1 MGEREVFR
9 RQGGLLFTRFTV
21 GEEKETSPRVLF
33 PVYTREEGLP
43 WVLFPVYTREE
54 GLPWWVFPGLYPE
67 RGPPMVGYSSCFMP
81 ERGLPGW
88 VYTSCFMPERG
99 LPGWF
104 CTWFYARKRSP
115 WVGGRRDTLHSP
127 RVGRGAGTPP
137 YMPPPASQV
146 GVSCPVHTPYVHS
159 RSHHPALVTRRYRQ
173 F

>member
-43 WVLFPVYTREE
+43 W
-54 GLPWWVFPGLYPE
+54 WVFPGLYPE
-67 RGPPMVGYSSCFMP
+67 RGPPMVGYS
-81 ERGLPGW
+81 
-88 VYTSCFMPERG
+88 SCFMPERG